1 MKRVTPLLILTILA
15 ILILAGSGC
24 AVFEMAAVSN
34 QTTLVS
40 TLNQHSDSTTASNSP
55 SPAETTKSDP
65 GMTST
70 DTTTVQTTSYEEE
83 LRGELKVHFI
93 NVGQADSILIQ
104 QGESAMLIDAGN
116 NADSNLVVSYIED
129 QGIKKLDYVIGTHP
143 HEDHI
148 GGLDVVIKTFEIGKV
163 IMPNATNTTD
173 AFEDVL
179 LAIQN
184 QGLKI
189 TKAVAGNEYPLGLA
203 TVTILGPVLSSFDDL
218 NDSSVVCMVRFGSTS
233 FLFEGD
239 AETASEN
246 AMISKDFYLDADVLK
261 IGHHGS
267 NSSTSSAF
275 LDAVSP
281 WAAVISVGQG
291 NDYGHPTSQTLDRL
305 KSAGIELYRTDLAG
319 TILATSDGKSISFNV
334 KSNYG
339 SPGETE
345 PAETTIKQTTAATT
359 ASSGGGSTE
368 TVYIT
373 ETGSKYHRDG
383 CRYLAKS
390 KIEISKSEAIAQGYG
405 PCSACDP

>member
-1 MKRVTPLLILTILA
+1 MKRVTPLLVLSILVILFF
-15 ILILAGSGC
+15 AGSGC
-24 AVFEMAAVSN
+24 AILGKVAASLQTNLTSTTN
-34 QTTLVS
+34 QS
-40 TLNQHSDSTTASNSP
+40 TDSTTEPESP
-55 SPAETTKSDP
+55 SPTETTKSNP

-70 DTTTVQTTSYEEE
+70 ETTTVSTTSSEKEMQ
-83 LRGELKVHFI
+83 GELKVHFI

-116 NADSNLVVSYIED
+116 NADSKLVVAYIED
-129 QGIKKLDYVIGTHP
+129 QGIKRLDYVIGTHP

-148 GGLDVVIKTFEIGKV
+148 GGLDAVINSFEIGKV
-163 IMPNATNTTD
+163 VMPGASNTTD

-189 TKAVAGNEYPLGLA
+189 AKAVAGNEYPLGQA
-203 TVTILGPVLSSFDDL
+203 YVTIIGPVLSSFDDL
-218 NDSSVVCMVRFGSTS
+218 NDSSVVCIVRFGSTS
-233 FLFEGD
+233 FLFAGD

-246 AMISKDFYLDADVLK
+246 AMISKGFDLDADVLK

-267 NSSTSSAF
+267 SSSTSGAF

-281 WAAVISVGQG
+281 LAAVISAGQD
-291 NDYGHPTSQTLDRL
+291 NDYGHPTMQTLDRL

-334 KSNYG
+334 KSSYG

-359 ASSGGGSTE
+359 APTGGGSAE

-390 KIEISKSEAIAQGYG
+390 KIEISKAEAIAQGYG
-405 PCSACDP
+405 PCSVCDP